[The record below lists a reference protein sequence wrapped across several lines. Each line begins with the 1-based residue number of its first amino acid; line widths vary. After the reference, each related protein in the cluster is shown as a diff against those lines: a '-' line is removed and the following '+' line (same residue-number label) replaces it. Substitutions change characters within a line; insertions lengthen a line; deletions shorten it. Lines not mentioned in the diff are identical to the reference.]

1 MATKKTVKTAVKKTT
16 SSRTADA
23 KAGPKKPAA
32 ATKPPAGKLPAAK
45 PPATT
50 KKAAKKSA
58 AKGRSTALQ
67 AAAQVLAETQRPLT
81 CKQLIEAMAEK
92 GYWTSP
98 AGKTPHATL
107 YSSILR
113 QITKRGKDAPFK
125 KVQSGKFTLNG

>member
-23 KAGPKKPAA
+23 KARPKKPAA
-32 ATKPPAGKLPAAK
+32 AQKPPAGKLPAAK
-45 PPATT
+45 PPAT

-113 QITKRGKDAPFK
+113 QITKRGKDAQFK
-125 KVQSGKFTLNG
+125 KVQRGKFMLNG